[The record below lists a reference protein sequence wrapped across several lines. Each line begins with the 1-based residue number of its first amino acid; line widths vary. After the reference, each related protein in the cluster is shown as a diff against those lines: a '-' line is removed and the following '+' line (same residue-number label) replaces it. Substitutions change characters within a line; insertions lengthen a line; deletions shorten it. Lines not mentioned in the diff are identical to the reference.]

1 MVLMDKTKNAKHP
14 VSVEHALTYLVDGTR
29 QRCKTALEIYQDK
42 DGMRTDDINALAGHS
57 GTKKNGD
64 VWTSFYDKVKEVK
77 DYHRRFSVNAGMPE
91 VQTKEWFYK
100 SAFVADRSEALFSGE
115 EDMGKRVDMNAMFQQ
130 YVNLKKVSVERKHKF
145 RDATYARLKRKRA
158 ELEVDDPLV
167 DETMEEEYSE
177 LDYIE
182 WLKTFD
188 QFHDIPRFCKYREKN
203 YTDYLE
209 KIIEYLR
216 GLLVRAQPMVGV
228 AKLEQ
233 QFEKEFEERYAD
245 RSIPGWQESTHK
257 EKLFC
262 LPTSKLLKS
271 EATRKSHMTGQLY
284 KKRLGEVQKMGFE
297 EQKKLVEAVEAED
310 KRIARLE
317 SHAAKWHDLL
327 SDTIQETVQHL
338 QKKQSQ
344 TVEEMEAEKDDDSD
358 DGVDVDDGGVDV
370 DPDEMQDDED
380 RPIYNPLNLPLGWDG
395 KPIPFWLYKLHGLGI
410 EYKCEI
416 CGNYSYWGR
425 RAFERHFSEWRHAF
439 GMRCLGIPNTSHF
452 KEITKIE
459 DAITLY
465 EKLKKDAEEQTFRP
479 DQDVECEDIQGNVM
493 SQRAFEDLRRQGL
506 V

>member
-1 MVLMDKTKNAKHP
+1 M
-14 VSVEHALTYLVDGTR
+14 G
-29 QRCKTALEIYQDK
+29 
-42 DGMRTDDINALAGHS
+42 
-57 GTKKNGD
+57 
-64 VWTSFYDKVKEVK
+64 
-77 DYHRRFSVNAGMPE
+77 
-91 VQTKEWFYK
+91 
-100 SAFVADRSEALFSGE
+100 GE

-284 KKRLGEVQKMGFE
+284 KKRMGESQGSRVMLRSGTISSATRSKRLYSTCRRSRVRRLRRWRQRRMMTRTTASMWMT
-297 EQKKLVEAVEAED
+297 AVWTSIQTRCRMT
-310 KRIARLE
+310 RIDQSTTRSICPWVGMASLFPSGSTSCTGWASSTSAR
-317 SHAAKWHDLL
+317 SVA
-327 SDTIQETVQHL
+327 TTR
-338 QKKQSQ
+338 
-344 TVEEMEAEKDDDSD
+344 T
-358 DGVDVDDGGVDV
+358 GVDEHSSAISRSGDT
-370 DPDEMQDDED
+370 
-380 RPIYNPLNLPLGWDG
+380 
-395 KPIPFWLYKLHGLGI
+395 HSA
-410 EYKCEI
+410 
-416 CGNYSYWGR
+416 CGASGFRTPRISR
-425 RAFERHFSEWRHAF
+425 RSQRSRT
-439 GMRCLGIPNTSHF
+439 RSHF
-452 KEITKIE
+452 TRSWRR
-459 DAITLY
+459 TRRNRRSG
-465 EKLKKDAEEQTFRP
+465 QTRMW
-479 DQDVECEDIQGNVM
+479 NART
-493 SQRAFEDLRRQGL
+493 SRAT
-506 V
+506 

>member
-1 MVLMDKTKNAKHP
+1 M
-14 VSVEHALTYLVDGTR
+14 G
-29 QRCKTALEIYQDK
+29 
-42 DGMRTDDINALAGHS
+42 
-57 GTKKNGD
+57 
-64 VWTSFYDKVKEVK
+64 
-77 DYHRRFSVNAGMPE
+77 
-91 VQTKEWFYK
+91 
-100 SAFVADRSEALFSGE
+100 GE

-370 DPDEMQDDED
+370 DPGEMQDDED
-380 RPIYNPLNLPLGWDG
+380 RAIYNPLNLPLGWNG
-395 KPIPFWLYKLHGLGI
+395 KPIPFWLFQTARFRHRVQVRDLWQLLVLGAT
-410 EYKCEI
+410 
-416 CGNYSYWGR
+416 SL
-425 RAFERHFSEWRHAF
+425 RAPFLGEETRIRHAVPRDSEHLAF
-439 GMRCLGIPNTSHF
+439 QGDR
-452 KEITKIE
+452 
-459 DAITLY
+459 
-465 EKLKKDAEEQTFRP
+465 KDR
-479 DQDVECEDIQGNVM
+479 
-493 SQRAFEDLRRQGL
+493 
-506 V
+506 